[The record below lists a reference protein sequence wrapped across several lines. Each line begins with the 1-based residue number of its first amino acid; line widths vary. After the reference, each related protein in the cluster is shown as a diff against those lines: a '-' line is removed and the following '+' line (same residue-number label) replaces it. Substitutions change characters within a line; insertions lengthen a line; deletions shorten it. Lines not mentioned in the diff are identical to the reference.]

1 MPKHIKESENSLF
14 RNYWNKTKC
23 IYNYTIE
30 KYKKKM
36 DYLKKKKKKSMAI
49 TVEISPTITNIAKKM
64 NPKIHMLKLPKGK
77 KS

>member
-1 MPKHIKESENSLF
+1 MPKNIKESENLLF

-23 IYNYTIE
+23 IYNYIIE
-30 KYKKKM
+30 KYKKKIG
-36 DYLKKKKKKSMAI
+36 YLKKK
-49 TVEISPTITNIAKKM
+49 NINGYNGRNFPNNLKYYKKM